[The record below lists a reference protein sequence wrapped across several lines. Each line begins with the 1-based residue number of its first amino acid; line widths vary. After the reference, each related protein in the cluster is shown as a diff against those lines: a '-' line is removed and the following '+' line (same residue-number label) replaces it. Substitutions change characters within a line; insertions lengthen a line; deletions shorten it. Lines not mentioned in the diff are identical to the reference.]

1 MPKKNDTLTA
11 AKDKKSDEFY
21 TQYEDIQREINAYL
35 EYNPDTFI
43 DKVVLLPCDDPE
55 WSNFTR
61 FFAQNFEMLGLKK
74 LISTSYAT
82 ESKQKHENVQLSLF
96 DFLTEFFKSSPGGKL
111 K

>member
-21 TQYEDIQREINAYL
+21 TQYEDIQREVNAYL
-35 EYNPDTFI
+35 EYDPNTFR

-55 WSNFTR
+55 WSYFTR
-61 FFAQNFEMLGLKK
+61 FFAQNFEMLGLRK

-82 ESKQKHENVQLSLF
+82 ESKKARETIQLSVF
-96 DFLTEFFKSSPGGKL
+96 DFLQS
-111 K
+111 